1 MEFIESTFNYINPY
15 IIQILF
21 TVGLILLYAISRQV
35 AGKLIRKQ
43 MVKHTFIEDREL
55 YIKKLINMLLT
66 LALILLVGAVWE
78 ISAKGLSVY
87 FVSIFTVVGVGLF
100 ANWSMLSN
108 ITASIIIFFFYPYKV
123 GESIKIIDGDNSVE
137 GTVMDITLFNIEIKT
152 KEGRTV
158 TYPNNLAIQKPM
170 SDIWK
175 KIILSQLFMLAV
187 FISKTGCIWLAL
199 N

>member
-35 AGKLIRKQ
+35 AGKLVRKQ

-175 KIILSQLFMLAV
+175 KILSQLFSFLKQAV
-187 FISKTGCIWLAL
+187 FDWHLINL
-199 N
+199 

>member
-1 MEFIESTFNYINPY
+1 MEFTESTYSYINPY
-15 IIQILF
+15 IIQLLLS
-21 TVGLILLYAISRQV
+21 VGLLILYIISRQV
-35 AGKLIRKQ
+35 AGKLVRKQ
-43 MVKHTFIEDREL
+43 MTKHTFIEDREL

-78 ISAKGLSVY
+78 ISVKGLSIY

-123 GESIKIIDGDNSVE
+123 GESIKIIDGENSVE

-152 KEGRTV
+152 AEGRTV

-170 SDIWK
+170 SD
-175 KIILSQLFMLAV
+175 L
-187 FISKTGCIWLAL
+187 
-199 N
+199 

>member
-170 SDIWK
+170 SDI
-175 KIILSQLFMLAV
+175 
-187 FISKTGCIWLAL
+187 
-199 N
+199 

>member
-1 MEFIESTFNYINPY
+1 MEFIESTFSYINPY
-15 IIQILF
+15 IIQLLF
-21 TVGLILLYAISRQV
+21 TVGLLFLYIISRKV
-35 AGKLIRKQ
+35 AASLVRKQ
-43 MVKHTFIEDREL
+43 MTKHTFIEDREL
-55 YIKKLINMLLT
+55 YIKKLINILLT

-123 GESIKIIDGDNSVE
+123 GESIKIIDGENSVE

-152 KEGRTV
+152 AEGRTV

-170 SDIWK
+170 SD
-175 KIILSQLFMLAV
+175 A
-187 FISKTGCIWLAL
+187 
-199 N
+199 